1 MLRVEELTK
10 TFGKMTALDRC
21 SFRVERGS
29 ITGIIGPNGSGKSTL
44 FNLISGILP
53 PTSGR
58 IYLELDSTRAV
69 VLNGKAPY
77 KIARLGVGRTFQLN
91 RVFKR
96 LTALENLMAVR
107 FDRRRA
113 LELLEFVGLASLQE
127 LPAGNLSIGQQRL
140 LEIARALM
148 LEPKLILLDEPT
160 AGVNPMM
167 IQNLSEHIARL
178 REQLGVTFL
187 IVEHHMPFL
196 LGLSHH
202 VVVLSA
208 GQKIAEGTPDTIR
221 NDPKVIEAYLG
232 DAT

>member
-29 ITGIIGPNGSGKSTL
+29 ITGVIGPNGSGKSTL
-44 FNLISGILP
+44 FNLISGIFP
-53 PTSGR
+53 PTSGK
-58 IYLELDSTRAV
+58 ICLESDGKRAV

-77 KIARLGVGRTFQLN
+77 EIARLGVGRTFQLN

-96 LTALENLMAVR
+96 LTALENLMAVK
-107 FDRRRA
+107 FDRKRA
-113 LELLEFVGLASLQE
+113 LELLEFVGLSSLKE

-148 LEPKLILLDEPT
+148 LEPQLVLLDEPT

-167 IQNLSEHIARL
+167 IQKLSEHISRL
-178 REQLGVTFL
+178 RQQLGVTFL

-196 LGLSHH
+196 LGLSHY

-208 GQKIAEGTPDTIR
+208 GQKIAEGTPDEIR